1 MKPVIALVGRPNVG
15 KSTLF
20 NRLTHSRD
28 ALVADIPGLTRDR
41 QYGNATIDDL
51 PVVLIDTGGLY
62 GEDGKLSR
70 RMESQVQL
78 AIEEADITL
87 FIVDARQ
94 GMSASDQDI
103 ATMLRKISASVIVV
117 INKIDGVNNEAL
129 YSEFSRLGFGD
140 HVRISAS
147 HGMGMSGLREQLGAL
162 LPSEVMESEET
173 IFAEGTIRMAVLGR
187 PNVGKSTLVNRL
199 LGEERQ
205 VVFDEPGTTRDSIS
219 IPFEK
224 DGQPYVLIDTAG
236 VRRKGKVA
244 EIIEKFSVVKTLQA
258 LDQSDVAVLVV
269 DATEGIVDQDLHL
282 FGYAVEAGNGIVLAI
297 NKWDGLER
305 GHRAQVLR
313 DLERKLSFVP
323 WLPQRRISAL
333 HGTGVGQLL
342 KEIKRIYR
350 AGMLDTNTSVLT
362 EILLEAVVA
371 HPPPSIRG
379 RRIKLRYAHK
389 IGQHPPKIVI
399 HGNQT
404 QDVPVGYVR
413 YLENYYRK
421 ALKLIGT
428 PIQLVFKTGDN
439 PFAGRKN
446 VLTHRQKESRK
457 RMVKHIKKKDK
468 GRKRK

>member
-51 PVVLIDTGGLY
+51 PIVLIDTGGLH
-62 GEDGKLSR
+62 GEDGKLR
-70 RMESQVQL
+70 RTMEKQVTL
-78 AIEEADITL
+78 AIEEADLTL
-87 FIVDARQ
+87 FVVDARQ

-103 ATMLRKISASVIVV
+103 ATMLRKKSASVIVV
-117 INKIDGVNNEAL
+117 INKIDGINNEAL
-129 YSEFSRLGFGD
+129 YSEFARLGFGE
-140 HVRISAS
+140 HVRVSAS
-147 HGMGMSGLREQLGAL
+147 HGVGMASLREQLGEL
-162 LPSEVMESEET
+162 LPSGMVET
-173 IFAEGTIRMAVLGR
+173 EDVVYTDGTIRMAVLGR

-199 LGEERQ
+199 IGEERQ

-258 LDQSDVAVLVV
+258 LDRSEVAVLVV

-282 FGYAVEAGNGIVLAI
+282 FGYAVEAGAGIVLAI

-333 HGTGVGQLL
+333 HGTGVGELL
-342 KEIKRIYR
+342 KEIKKVYR

-362 EILLEAVVA
+362 EILLEAVIA
-371 HPPPSIRG
+371 HPPPSVRG

-404 QDVPVGYVR
+404 EDVPASYTR

-428 PIQLVFKTGDN
+428 PIKLIFKTGDN
-439 PFAGRKN
+439 PFAGKRN

-457 RMVKHIKKKDK
+457 RMVKHIKKKEK
-468 GRKRK
+468 SRKRK